1 MGLLLYMKNFTGHD
15 VDTRAMSICAR
26 PFDCLPAFL
35 LKIKKIQSDLFAEFP
50 FYPAGD
56 QVQDDLSRGADDRL
70 IQGCDGKGR
79 HYRQDYRPCPNTS
92 DRALHAEEQ
101 VFLQKET

>member
-1 MGLLLYMKNFTGHD
+1 MKNFTGHD
-15 VDTRAMSICAR
+15 ADTRAMSIFAR

-70 IQGCDGKGR
+70 IQMA
-79 HYRQDYRPCPNTS
+79 
-92 DRALHAEEQ
+92 ALHMSLLIPCGEMSMQ
-101 VFLQKET
+101 IGLSVLSVRVPVRETIS